1 MSLLFA
7 FIVLV
12 VIPSGNGEDSIPW
25 RTNDPALSLDEI
37 IFLGFL
43 FFVLGRLMRLV
54 EVGLI
59 QLIFY

>member
-25 RTNDPALSLDEI
+25 RTNGPALSLDEK
-37 IFLGFL
+37 IFLV
-43 FFVLGRLMRLV
+43 FFFGRLMRLV